1 MQIAGVSTT
10 QVAQVANSSD
20 PARQAFAVGVQ
31 RENLDQQE
39 QIAQQLI
46 KAIEQPAEARQSD
59 SKVGQNIDLFA

>member
-1 MQIAGVSTT
+1 M
-10 QVAQVANSSD
+10 ANSSD